1 MSGRP
6 EADGGWSEP
15 DNDYD
20 PDAWQEFTPWRPG
33 DPSTAGE
40 APMSASGEFFEGRH
54 WTPEARDR
62 ADGKQHDE
70 PASDRQERRGG
81 RWWTEESAPRRYEAG
96 DKVRNQRAAGGTLF
110 STVQPGTKGEV
121 VSTRRGL
128 LGDEYAKVRFDN
140 GYTEEVRTEN
150 LERRGWLD

>member
-6 EADGGWSEP
+6 EAAGGWSEP
-15 DNDYD
+15 YDDYD
-20 PDAWQEFTPWRPG
+20 QDAWQEFTPWRPG

-40 APMSASGEFFEGRH
+40 APMSASDDFFNGRYG
-54 WTPEARDR
+54 TPETGSYDRPGEQQRD
-62 ADGKQHDE
+62 E
-70 PASDRQERRGG
+70 EASGQQRRG
-81 RWWTEESAPRRYEAG
+81 RWWTEDSSPRRYETG
-96 DKVRNQRAAGGTLF
+96 DRVRNQRATGSGMF
-110 STVQPGTKGEV
+110 STVQSGTKGEV

-128 LGDEYAKVRFDN
+128 LGDDFATVRFDN

>member
-6 EADGGWSEP
+6 EAAGGWSEP
-15 DNDYD
+15 YDDYN
-20 PDAWQEFTPWRPG
+20 PNAWQEFTPWRPG

-40 APMSASGEFFEGRH
+40 APMSASGDFFEGRH
-54 WTPEARDR
+54 WTPETR
-62 ADGKQHDE
+62 
-70 PASDRQERRGG
+70 SDRPAEQQRDDSASGQQRRA
-81 RWWTEESAPRRYEAG
+81 RWWTEESAPRRYETG
-96 DKVRNQRAAGGTLF
+96 DRVRNQRAAGSGVF

-128 LGDEYAKVRFDN
+128 LGDEFATVRFEN